1 MTGLFQPIGSAAP
14 LRGILF
20 MVLAT
25 AFYGASDTLA
35 KVMLQDYSVV
45 QVTWAR
51 YVFALVLVLPAFV
64 RIDPRTAFS
73 SARPVWQAGRSLLMV
88 AAAAI
93 YFVALRTMPV
103 ADVTAIFYVEP
114 LVLTAIAAPLLGER
128 VGLRRW
134 IGVAVGFCGMLL
146 IIRPGFGVSNP
157 VAILPFL
164 AAFMFALYQVTTR
177 RMSSRDGPFTT
188 YLFLVLTGTVVMSV
202 LAPFDW
208 RAPDLRGWLL
218 FGLQGTLGGFAQLF
232 LISALSAAQASALAP
247 FRYGQL
253 VFATLGGLLVF
264 GHVPDG
270 ATVAGMIVIAGAG
283 FYVWLRERMAR
294 TGAQT
299 GGT

>member
-1 MTGLFQPIGSAAP
+1 MSAPLPAIGAGAP
-14 LRGILF
+14 LRGIAF

-25 AFYGASDTLA
+25 AFYAASDTLA
-35 KVMLQDYSVV
+35 KVMLQDYSVL

-51 YVFALVLVLPAFV
+51 YFFALVLVLPAFL
-64 RIDPRTAFS
+64 RIDPRVALT
-73 SARPVWQAGRSLLMV
+73 SARPVWQASRSVLMIV
-88 AAAAI
+88 AAGI

-114 LVLTAIAAPLLGER
+114 LVLTAIAVPLLGER

-146 IIRPGFGVSNP
+146 IIRPGFGATDP

-177 RMSSRDGPFTT
+177 RMSTRDGPFTT
-188 YLFLVLTGTVVMSV
+188 YLYLVITGTVLMSV

-232 LISALSAAQASALAP
+232 LIRALSVAPASAMAP

-253 VFATLGGLLVF
+253 VFATIGGLLVF
-264 GHVPDG
+264 GQVPDEWT
-270 ATVAGMIVIAGAG
+270 AAGMLVIAGAG
-283 FYVWLRERMAR
+283 LYVWMRERRAL
-294 TGAQT
+294 AAAKP
-299 GGT
+299 